1 MQHSKLRPFWSP
13 WRVET
18 NFGNQNSGKSC
29 QLATNRLK
37 AKLTWQIINNRT
49 NLINSTSG
57 SISFLFLF
65 YPLVVQKLDM
75 NAQTYCSKVKCWKRP
90 VWRISPS
97 CNISWSVLPSNIL
110 FFSEQRVICR
120 EVSSPSLFFLA
131 TEFFYGNHFT
141 IKGCQ
146 KATFWKSVLGALPLF
161 TDINWL
167 TTSGW
172 YKARLE
178 NEPKK
183 K

>member
-1 MQHSKLRPFWSP
+1 MYIHHRGSAPSHL
-13 WRVET
+13 V
-18 NFGNQNSGKSC
+18 
-29 QLATNRLK
+29 TNRLNLL
-37 AKLTWQIINNRT
+37 AKLSIIRR
-49 NLINSTSG
+49 IEWIVHVQAVASHV
-57 SISFLFLF
+57 FLFS
-65 YPLVVQKLDM
+65 PLVVQKLNMD
-75 NAQTYCSKVKCWKRP
+75 AWTYCSKVKCCKRAFQG
-90 VWRISPS
+90 ISPS
-97 CNISWSVLPSNIL
+97 CNMSWSVLPSNIL

-146 KATFWKSVLGALPLF
+146 KATFWKSGLGALPWF